1 MTNLKIEKL
10 TNEYVQKV
18 FELETQLIGKA
29 SRESIEKTL
38 SNETLSYYVLLN
50 ENVVVGFFEC
60 LIIAPEAE
68 LFDIAVKDEFQ
79 GKGYSKIL
87 MDYFLNLAKQAS
99 CDTVFLEVNSINHKA
114 LNLYRKYGFVQF
126 DVRKKY
132 YGDNDAILM
141 KLELN

>member
-29 SRESIEKTL
+29 SRDSIEKTL

-126 DVRKKY
+126 EVRKKY

>member
-29 SRESIEKTL
+29 SRDSIEKTL